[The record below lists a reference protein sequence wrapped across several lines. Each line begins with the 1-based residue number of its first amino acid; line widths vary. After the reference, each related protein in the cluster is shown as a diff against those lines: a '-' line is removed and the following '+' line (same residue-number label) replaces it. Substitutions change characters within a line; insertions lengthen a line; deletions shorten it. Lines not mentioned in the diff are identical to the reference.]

1 MKKERNIQ
9 VAQQLMDDFLNR
21 TGISDPAGNSR
32 QRYLWTDAF
41 AVQACFALSHLS
53 DNENYHQHA
62 ISLIENVHAVLGR
75 HRQDDPREGWLS
87 GLPEEEGKLH
97 PTINGLRI
105 GKDLPDRPGKN
116 VFDRG
121 SEWNRDG
128 QYFHYLTRWFNALL
142 QAFNETNE
150 KNYAIWAAELI
161 EAGEKFVVKETG
173 DIRMVW
179 KMNVDLT
186 ETMVESMGAHDPLEG
201 LICVNSAIDTLP
213 ESKSEL
219 ENFKEDLEIIC
230 RNMNWVTDDAL
241 GIGGLLLNTTRAAE
255 MKLKG
260 KMLPAAIRPESLYL
274 DSLAGLQAYS
284 KHVYNPNA
292 AARSRLAFR
301 ECGLC
306 LGFRT
311 LHGLKSQFGE
321 LDINFNKLEE
331 YHSVIDEIENFWMDP
346 SNQKATTWSEHLDI
360 NAVTLA
366 STLLARDYP
375 RAFSP
380 EPG

>member
-1 MKKERNIQ
+1 MDTERNIQ
-9 VAQQLMDDFLNR
+9 VAQKLIDDFLIR
-21 TGISDPAGNSR
+21 TGISDPAGNPR

-41 AVQACFALSHLS
+41 AVQACFALSHLLNKKKYYQYAVS
-53 DNENYHQHA
+53 LVDKVHA
-62 ISLIENVHAVLGR
+62 ILGR
-75 HRQDDPREGWLS
+75 HRQDDPRQGWLS

-105 GKDLPDRPGKN
+105 GKDLPDRSEKG
-116 VFDRG
+116 VFDRS

-142 QAFNETNE
+142 QTFNETKE

-161 EAGEKFVVKETG
+161 EAGKKFFVKERG
-173 DIRMVW
+173 DLRMVW

-186 ETMVESMGAHDPLEG
+186 RAMVESMGAHDPLEG
-201 LICVNSAIDTLP
+201 LICVNSAIEAVPGSKP
-213 ESKSEL
+213 ELKD
-219 ENFKEDLEIIC
+219 FKEDLEIIC

-241 GIGGLLLNTTRAAE
+241 GIGGLLLNTTRTAE
-255 MKLKG
+255 MKQNK
-260 KMLPAAIRPESLYL
+260 KMLPASIRPESLYL
-274 DSLAGLQAYS
+274 ESLAGLQVYS
-284 KHVYNPNA
+284 NHIYKPNS

-311 LHGLKSQFGE
+311 LHGLKNQFGE
-321 LDINFNKLEE
+321 LDINLNKLEE
-331 YHSVIDEIENFWMDP
+331 YHSMTNEIEEFWMND
-346 SNQKATTWSEHLDI
+346 SNQEAKTWTEHLDI

-366 STLLARDYP
+366 STLLARHYP